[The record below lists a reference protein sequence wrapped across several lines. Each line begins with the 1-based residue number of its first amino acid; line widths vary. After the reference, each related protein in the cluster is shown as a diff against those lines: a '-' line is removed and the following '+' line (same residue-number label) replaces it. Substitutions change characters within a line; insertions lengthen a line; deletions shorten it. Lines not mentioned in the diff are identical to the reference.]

1 MELHVQKQQ
10 KLKTAIKLVVSQ
22 MSSIQSSNQDCRQI
36 VIGRRSLQGQSKSQ
50 LREVDLY
57 QDFYVKFIK
66 SNMEEMGPTSQET
79 SLDSQTLVWLRETI
93 KRTASE
99 LTDFSHT
106 SR

>member
-1 MELHVQKQQ
+1 
-10 KLKTAIKLVVSQ
+10 
-22 MSSIQSSNQDCRQI
+22 MSDTEGLSANSDWQEKVLTRT
-36 VIGRRSLQGQSKSQ
+36 KEQ
-50 LREVDLY
+50 LCEVDLY

-66 SNMEEMGPTSQET
+66 LNMEEMGPTCQET

-93 KRTASE
+93 KRTAFK